1 MNPYIALTRPG
12 NVVLTAVA
20 VVAGSYIAAG
30 DNIFDFQVEIMIASL
45 AAMMLVGGGN
55 ALNDYNDRESDKENH
70 PNRPIPAGLIS
81 ADETLVYSRIL
92 LSAGLLIV
100 LFGLA
105 NKLPFIIALIGTIT
119 LISYENKLKALGLS
133 GNIAV
138 GFMSGAVFLYAG
150 MVVNDPGPTL
160 WMFGLAFLATVAREI
175 VKDIQDLE
183 GDTDR
188 FTLPARIGIA
198 KSLFVTGILLVVAWS
213 LSFTAITQFSGIA
226 SNAYAI
232 GVSIAN
238 VIMLVGFQNA
248 RNGDYFSGQKE
259 NKARDG
265 SCNVSFY
272 CCSRAVVI
280 LIYAHLYIY

>member
-1 MNPYIALTRPG
+1 MNPSIALTRPG

-20 VVAGSYIAAG
+20 VVAGSFIAAG
-30 DNIFDFQVEIMIASL
+30 DNILDFQVEIAIASL

-81 ADETLVYSRIL
+81 ADETLVYSRVL

-105 NKLPFIIALIGTIT
+105 NKLPFIIALIGTVT
-119 LISYENKLKALGLS
+119 LISYENNLKALGLS
-133 GNIAV
+133 GNMAV

-198 KSLFVTGILLVVAWS
+198 KSLFVTGFLLVVAWS
-213 LSFTAITQFSGIA
+213 LSFTAITQFSGMA

-248 RNGDYFSGQKE
+248 RNGDYFSGQK
-259 NKARDG
+259 KIKQGMGVAMLAFIAAAG
-265 SCNVSFY
+265 
-272 CCSRAVVI
+272 
-280 LIYAHLYIY
+280 L

>member
-20 VVAGSYIAAG
+20 VVAGSFIAAG

-119 LISYENKLKALGLS
+119 LISYENKLKAIGLS
-133 GNIAV
+133 GNVAV

-150 MVVNDPGPTL
+150 MAVNDPGPTL
-160 WMFGLAFLATVAREI
+160 WMFGLAFLATISREI
-175 VKDIQDLE
+175 IKDIQDLE
-183 GDTDR
+183 GDKDR
-188 FTLPARIGIA
+188 FTLPAKIGI
-198 KSLFVTGILLVVAWS
+198 SNSLVVAGTLLVIAVS
-213 LSFTAITQFSGIA
+213 LSYTATTQFDGIA
-226 SNAYAI
+226 LNAYLI
-232 GVSIAN
+232 GISAAN
-238 VIMLVGFQNA
+238 IMMLIGLQNA
-248 RNGDYFSGQKE
+248 RNENYFSGQKSI
-259 NKARDG
+259 KQGMGIAMLAFIASAG
-265 SCNVSFY
+265 
-272 CCSRAVVI
+272 
-280 LIYAHLYIY
+280 L

>member
-1 MNPYIALTRPG
+1 MNPYLALTRPG

-30 DNIFDFQVEIMIASL
+30 DNIFDFQVEIIIASL

-105 NKLPFIIALIGTIT
+105 NKLPFIIALIGTTT

-238 VIMLVGFQNA
+238 VIML
-248 RNGDYFSGQKE
+248 
-259 NKARDG
+259 
-265 SCNVSFY
+265 C
-272 CCSRAVVI
+272 
-280 LIYAHLYIY
+280 

>member
-20 VVAGSYIAAG
+20 VVAGSFIAAG
-30 DNIFDFQVEIMIASL
+30 DSILDFQVEIVIASL

-70 PNRPIPAGLIS
+70 PNRPIPAGLIN
-81 ADETLVYSRIL
+81 ADEALVYSRIL
-92 LSAGLLIV
+92 LSIGLLIV

-105 NKLPFIIALIGTIT
+105 NKLPFIIALIGTVT
-119 LISYENKLKALGLS
+119 LISYENNLKALGLS
-133 GNIAV
+133 GNMAV

-188 FTLPARIGIA
+188 LTLPARIGIT
-198 KSLFVTGILLVVAWS
+198 KSLFFAGSLLVVAWS

-248 RNGDYFSGQKE
+248 RNGDYFSGQK
-259 NKARDG
+259 KIKQGMGVAMLAFIAAAG
-265 SCNVSFY
+265 
-272 CCSRAVVI
+272 
-280 LIYAHLYIY
+280 L

>member
-12 NVVLTAVA
+12 NVVLTAIA

-30 DNIFDFQVEIMIASL
+30 DNIFDFQIEIMIASL

-92 LSAGLLIV
+92 LSAGLLVV

-133 GNIAV
+133 GNMAV

-160 WMFGLAFLATVAREI
+160 WIFGLAFLATVAREI

-198 KSLFVTGILLVVAWS
+198 KSLFDTGILLVVAWS

-248 RNGDYFSGQKE
+248 RNGDYFSGQK
-259 NKARDG
+259 KIKQGMGVAMLAFIAAAG
-265 SCNVSFY
+265 
-272 CCSRAVVI
+272 
-280 LIYAHLYIY
+280 L

>member
-188 FTLPARIGIA
+188 FTLPARIGIG

-213 LSFTAITQFSGIA
+213 LSFTAITQFSGLA

-248 RNGDYFSGQKE
+248 RNGDYFSGQK
-259 NKARDG
+259 KIKQGMGVAMLAFIAAAG
-265 SCNVSFY
+265 
-272 CCSRAVVI
+272 
-280 LIYAHLYIY
+280 L